1 MNPLYPTP
9 TTSDVSHYI
18 GLPISSLPAPA
29 CILDLPTLRRNCRRL
44 RHLSASLGV
53 QFRPHTKTHKTLS
66 LTRLQLEGLGHGNVI
81 VSTVAEAEA
90 LEPLVEEGAVT
101 GILYGF
107 PLPPSARCR
116 LLQLRERH
124 PELQVTVLVDHVDQ
138 LPEDGKGWLV
148 FVKLDNGYQRAGL
161 KTESPELLGLLK
173 KIKDTGA
180 ELKGFYSH
188 AGHSYGAKTA
198 EEAVEFLAKELETVV
213 KGVDTLDG
221 LSGSEGNQ
229 PFNAKGLVLSVG
241 ATPTALAAEG
251 MRERI
256 RNIQEKGWIVE
267 LHAGVYT
274 TMDLQQLTTG
284 PESVTSDSSE
294 SSSDTKTESTA
305 VRALD
310 EGDIAITVLAE
321 VASVYPDRGEALL
334 AIGSTGLGRE
344 PGRIP
349 GWGVLTGWRDS
360 QSLTPSAWDGKQ
372 KSGWTVGRI
381 SQEHAVLTKDPAFTN
396 EPMELKVGQKVRIWP
411 QHSCIAGNCYGWY
424 YVVED
429 GRVVDVWVRCR
440 GW

>member
-1 MNPLYPTP
+1 MNVLYPTP
-9 TTSDVSHYI
+9 TTSDLSDHL
-18 GLPISSLPAPA
+18 GLPISALPTPA
-29 CILDLPTLRRNCRRL
+29 CILDLPTIRHNCRRL
-44 RHLSASLGV
+44 PLLAASLGV

-66 LTRLQLEGLGHGNVI
+66 LTRLQLDGLGHGNVI

-90 LEPLVEEGAVT
+90 MEPLVEEGVVS

-107 PLPPSARCR
+107 PLPPSARER

-124 PELQVTVLVDHVDQ
+124 PELDVTVLVDHVDQ
-138 LPEDGKGWLV
+138 LPKDGKGWAV
-148 FVKLDNGYQRAGL
+148 FVKLDDGYQRAGV
-161 KTESPELLGLLK
+161 KAESPELLVLLK
-173 KIKDTGA
+173 RIKETGA
-180 ELKGFYSH
+180 ELRGFYSH

-198 EEAVEFLAKELETVV
+198 GEAVEFLAAELETVV
-213 KGVDTLDG
+213 KGMGMLGG
-221 LSGSEGNQ
+221 LSVSEGDGA
-229 PFNAKGLVLSVG
+229 FKAKGLVLSVG

-256 RNIQEKGWIVE
+256 KNIQERGWIVE

-274 TMDLQQLTTG
+274 TMDLQQLTTR
-284 PESVTSDSSE
+284 PESAE
-294 SSSDTKTESTA
+294 SMT

-349 GWGVLTGWRDS
+349 GWGVVTGWRES
-360 QSLTPSAWDGKQ
+360 EPVAEPSVSSRWDGKQ
-372 KSGWTVGRI
+372 KSGWIVGRI
-381 SQEHAVLTKDPAFTN
+381 SQEHAVLTKDPAFRGG
-396 EPMELKVGQKVRIWP
+396 PMELKVGQKVRIWP
-411 QHSCIAGNCYGWY
+411 QHACIAGNCYGWY
-424 YVVED
+424 YVVEE
-429 GRVVDVWVRCR
+429 GRVVDIWIRCR